1 MLQGFISLFSTPARA
16 YAFILGVILFV
27 VFIVIWRIKVCVAR
41 YSDSVAK
48 EYAEKGKVGILK
60 KMFLKKDVATK
71 QTESKKGKLIIN
83 GYEVELPEDDLEA
96 VKSVVDQKAMRLAA
110 EAEQRK
116 LAEKKK
122 EYQLADKKKEL
133 QKAAEAKKKE
143 REEKQKAKEKE
154 KAAKEEE
161 ERKKEE
167 EEKSYAAEEE
177 LEGLRNEG
185 RRVMDEM
192 AARIAEYEA
201 KYQSYDQLEEILSYK
216 DDIKDVNMAVNEA
229 SDLDRLLGRQRELES
244 AFDWHKGMDIDKNP
258 VIATREVALNEEQI
272 QKFLD
277 NMLTELVPLVD
288 RGWSDAQITRSLANK
303 TDYQIPTH
311 EIVPMLEATRSCLGV
326 LDSKEVNA
334 KVRYANASYDISS
347 ARDALLRGDTREAMR
362 VMEDRMKLLE
372 RTADSLRGKEQE
384 EMRQKAAELSRHLA
398 VLSKV
403 GSIRDSF
410 RFINHSLDLD
420 NSNLRSLSVLGY
432 MNLRAN
438 DLYGAEKAFMS
449 ALENSQQN
457 EFWSKLARDG
467 METVNKLKDEEKK
480 SWAAMMEKEEEHA
493 KESNENVQDMENSH
507 IHTHQKAMYR
517 LMIRV
522 REQQHTR

>member
-16 YAFILGVILFV
+16 YAFIFGVVLLI
-27 VFIVIWRIKVCVAR
+27 VFIAIWRIKTAIAR
-41 YSDSVAK
+41 YSDSVAR
-48 EYAEKGKVGILK
+48 EYSEKGKVGILK
-60 KMFLKKDVATK
+60 KLFLKKDAVPK
-71 QTESKKGKLIIN
+71 QSAGKKGKLIIN
-83 GYEVELPEDDLEA
+83 GCEVELPEEELEA
-96 VKSVVDQKAMRLAA
+96 VKSVVDQKAMKLAA

-122 EYQLADKKKEL
+122 EQQLADKKKEL
-133 QKAAEAKKKE
+133 QKAAEVKKKE
-143 REEKQKAKEKE
+143 RMEEEKKAKEKAE
-154 KAAKEEE
+154 KEEKERKEKEEE
-161 ERKKEE
+161 ETL
-167 EEKSYAAEEE
+167 AAEEE

-216 DDIKDVNMAVNEA
+216 DDIKDINVSINEV
-229 SDLDRLLGRQRELES
+229 SDLDRLLGRQRELEN
-244 AFDWHKGMDIDKNP
+244 AFDWHKDINMDKNP
-258 VIATREVALNEEQI
+258 VIATKEVALSEEQI

-288 RGWSDAQITRSLANK
+288 RGWSDAQITRNLASK
-303 TDYQIPTH
+303 TDYQIPSH
-311 EIVPMLEATRSCLGV
+311 EIVPMIEATRSCLGL

-334 KVRYANASYDISS
+334 KIRYANASYDIAG
-347 ARDALLRGDTREAMR
+347 ARSALLRGDTREAMR
-362 VMEDRMKLLE
+362 IMEDRMHLLE
-372 RTADSLRGKEQE
+372 KTADSLRGREQE

-432 MNLRAN
+432 MDLRAN
-438 DLYGAEKAFMS
+438 DLYGAEKAFMK
-449 ALENSQQN
+449 ALENSRQN
-457 EFWSKLARDG
+457 EFWAKLARDG

-480 SWAAMMEKEEEHA
+480 SWVAMMEKEEELA
-493 KESNENVQDMENSH
+493 KEAKENVPDMMKDH
-507 IHTHQKAMYR
+507 ARAQQKAMYR
-517 LMIRV
+517 LVIRV